1 MLRALA
7 GCTHRV
13 LTAVDVQQGKRRF
26 EALSASRVSF
36 GELTASQI
44 KTYVAMGEPM
54 GKAGAYA
61 IQGHAARH
69 LTRISGSY
77 SGIVGLPLFETTGLL
92 RAAGLK
98 F

>member
-1 MLRALA
+1 MLQALA

-13 LTAVDVQQGKRRF
+13 LTAVAVQQGRRRF
-26 EALSASRVSF
+26 EALSSSRVSF

-44 KTYVAMGEPM
+44 KTYAATGEPL

-69 LTRISGSY
+69 ISHISGSY

-92 RAAGLK
+92 RTAGLK
-98 F
+98 I